1 MIMSDTDE
9 TKISLENYTK
19 LLNERA
25 NLKARIEVSNDFKS
39 LEERSTVVERYKRI
53 TSGLN
58 KLYIEMKGL

>member
-1 MIMSDTDE
+1 MIMSNTDE

-39 LEERSTVVERYKRI
+39 LEERSSVVERYKRI

-58 KLYIEMKGL
+58 KLYIEM

>member
-1 MIMSDTDE
+1 MIMSNTDE

-39 LEERSTVVERYKRI
+39 LEERSAVVERYRRI

>member
-1 MIMSDTDE
+1 MIMSNTDE

>member
-1 MIMSDTDE
+1 MRETDE

-25 NLKARIEVSNDFKS
+25 NLKARIEVANDFKDMA
-39 LEERSTVVERYKRI
+39 ERSSVVERYKRI

-58 KLYIEMKGL
+58 KLYIELKGL

>member
-1 MIMSDTDE
+1 MRSTDE

-39 LEERSTVVERYKRI
+39 LEERSSVVERYKRI